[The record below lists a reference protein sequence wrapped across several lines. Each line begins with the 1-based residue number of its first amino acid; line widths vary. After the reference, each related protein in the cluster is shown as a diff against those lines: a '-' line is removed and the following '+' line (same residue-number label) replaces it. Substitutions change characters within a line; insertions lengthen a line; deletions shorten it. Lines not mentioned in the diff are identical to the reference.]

1 MVKYHT
7 KEFASGGGKGAP
19 RTPRWKLFQLTGQKR
34 EWRRPFNSVLFSIVS
49 SMNQVCKGRHRLE
62 MLQGGSWGHH
72 SKGNGEP
79 PKAVFCTNV
88 E

>member
-7 KEFASGGGKGAP
+7 TEFASGGGKGAP
-19 RTPRWKLFQLTGQKR
+19 RTPRWKLFQLRGQKR
-34 EWRRPFNSVLFSIVS
+34 QNGENSVLFGIVS